1 VRYVP
6 GAGGAWFLQR
16 TVGYQRACELAFTG
30 RLLRAD
36 EALELGIFLDVVAP
50 GELLPRVRSFAL
62 QIAAKPPQAL
72 RLTKRL
78 MKAAQRMDVPD
89 LLDLTASFQALAHE
103 TQEHVE
109 ALDAFL
115 SQMNAGKKG

>member
-1 VRYVP
+1 
-6 GAGGAWFLQR
+6 
-16 TVGYQRACELAFTG
+16 
-30 RLLRAD
+30 
-36 EALELGIFLDVVAP
+36 
-50 GELLPRVRSFAL
+50 
-62 QIAAKPPQAL
+62 
-72 RLTKRL
+72 
-78 MKAAQRMDVPD
+78 VPD